1 MALNVSRAMAHV
13 SFHSPSLRSAD
24 VPVADVTR
32 VADIEQYGPDAHTRE
47 KMMNEERKPEDRRAR
62 KPYERPEITQV
73 SLRPEEAVLGACKAG
88 KVSGPGQPRC
98 AVPAPCSSV
107 GS

>member
-1 MALNVSRAMAHV
+1 MNDKL
-13 SFHSPSLRSAD
+13 D
-24 VPVADVTR
+24 VDGTR
-32 VADIEQYGPDAHTRE
+32 TKKRYE
-47 KMMNEERKPEDRRAR
+47 KPEV
-62 KPYERPEITQV
+62 TQV

-98 AVPAPCSSV
+98 GVPAPCSSL